1 MSYRSATEFIKE
13 KGLCKTVGED
23 SGIYA
28 IVRDNRVLY
37 VGKSV
42 NMKRRTR
49 KHFWFA
55 LNFPIRHKYVL
66 LNKAI
71 DKGVDIDCVVLKPCE
86 ISHLDRCEK
95 CCMEH
100 FQTAGRKCPPLN
112 NLFGQDITRLTYE
125 TFNKDL
131 YNYTSRN
138 LIDQS
143 CLNAE

>member
-1 MSYRSATEFIKE
+1 MSYRSATKFIEE

-37 VGKSV
+37 VGQAV

-49 KHFWFA
+49 KHFRFA

-95 CCMEH
+95 CCMEL
-100 FQTAGRKCPPLN
+100 FQSGERKCPPLN
-112 NLFGQDITRLTYE
+112 KLNKENEESFPYK
-125 TFNKDL
+125 TFDEDL
-131 YNYTSRN
+131 YNYASRN

>member
-1 MSYRSATEFIKE
+1 MSYRSATKFIEE

-37 VGKSV
+37 VGQAV

-49 KHFWFA
+49 KHFRFA

-95 CCMEH
+95 CCMEL
-100 FQTAGRKCPPLN
+100 FQSGKRKCPPLN

-131 YNYTSRN
+131 YKYASRN

-143 CLNAE
+143 

>member
-1 MSYRSATEFIKE
+1 MSYRSATEFIEE

-71 DKGVDIDCVVLKPCE
+71 DEGADIDCVVLKPCD
-86 ISHLDRCEK
+86 IGHLDRCEK
-95 CCMEH
+95 CCMER
-100 FQTAGRKCPPLN
+100 FRCKRKKCPPLN
-112 NLFGQDITRLTYE
+112 NLFGQDITSFTYD
-125 TFNKDL
+125 TFDQEL
-131 YNYTSRN
+131 DNYASLS
-138 LIDQS
+138 LIDQP

>member
-1 MSYRSATEFIKE
+1 MSHRSATKFIEE
-13 KGLCKTVGED
+13 KGLCKTVGEI

-37 VGKSV
+37 VGKAV

-49 KHFWFA
+49 KHFRYA

-71 DKGVDIDCVVLKPCE
+71 NEGVDIDCVVLKPCE

-95 CCMEH
+95 CCMER
-100 FQTAGRKCPPLN
+100 FQKVGRKCPPLN
-112 NLFGQDITRLTYE
+112 NLNNENEESFPYK
-125 TFNKDL
+125 TFDQEL
-131 YNYTSRN
+131 DNYASLS